1 MRLKIIKNTTN
12 PCLGSSTLFINCV
25 FREYKEYGSDCFN
38 SCSFQDCLFL
48 NIALEK
54 CVISNCEFSNCE
66 FVGASLH
73 RGQITNTSFINTKFI
88 DTNMSQM
95 CFTYCQMRNPK
106 FIFTVSDYCYWWFS
120 SMSASDLELWKLNE
134 LTEIEE
140 VRNDLGAAFEVLNL
154 VSFPDT

>member
-38 SCSFQDCLFL
+38 SCSYQYCIFL
-48 NIALEK
+48 NIPLDK
-54 CVISNCEFSNCE
+54 CVISNCE
-66 FVGASLH
+66 FVGASLN
-73 RGQITNTSFINTKFI
+73 RAQITNTNFMNTKFI
-88 DTNMSQM
+88 DSNLSQI
-95 CFTYCQMRNPK
+95 CFTYCQMRDTK

-134 LTEIEE
+134 LTKIEE
-140 VRNDLGAAFEVLNL
+140 IRNDLGDAFEGLNL
-154 VSFPDT
+154 VSFPDRDT